1 MSELTT
7 AASAV
12 KKNPTVK
19 DMVEAQLPAIER
31 QLAGV
36 MNSDA
41 FVRAALSEIGKSADL
56 QQAAPAT
63 VLGSLMLAAQLK
75 LELGSG
81 LGEFYLTS
89 RKENKDKP
97 NERIVCLPIIGYQ
110 GLVKLALRSEFVEKV
125 ESFLVREGDAFKH
138 GASSDRGG
146 RYYDWEPADYDDK
159 RQWTHVVA
167 TASLRGSAL
176 PIFEVLTYDQV
187 MERRPNHW
195 KYTPWANH
203 EEQMA
208 RKTAVRALA
217 KYLPKSTDL
226 GKAMEADEAKATF
239 VKGLDEVQVT
249 RVEEPVEVTDVVTA
263 DVTEGEAFPND

>member
-1 MSELTT
+1 MSELTQ

-12 KKNPTVK
+12 KKNKTVK

-41 FVRAALSEIGKSADL
+41 FVRAALSEINKSVEL
-56 QQAAPAT
+56 QHAAPET

-97 NERIVCLPIIGYQ
+97 NERIICLPIIGYQ
-110 GLVKLALRSEFVEKV
+110 GLVKLAMRSGFVEKV
-125 ESFLVREGDAFKH
+125 ESFLIRKGDAFKH

-146 RYYDWEPADYDDK
+146 RFYDWEPADYDEK

-167 TASLRGSAL
+167 SASLPGSAL

-187 MERRPNHW
+187 MERRPGHW
-195 KYTPWANH
+195 KYTPWANQ

-239 VKGLDEVQVT
+239 VKGLDEVQVS
-249 RVEEPVEVTDVVTA
+249 RVEETVEAVIVDEPPVT
-263 DVTEGEAFPND
+263 GEAFPNE